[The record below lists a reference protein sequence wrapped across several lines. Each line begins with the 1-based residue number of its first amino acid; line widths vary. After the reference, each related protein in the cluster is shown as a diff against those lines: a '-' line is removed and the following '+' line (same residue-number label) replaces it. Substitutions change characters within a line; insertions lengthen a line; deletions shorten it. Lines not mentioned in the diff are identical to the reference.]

1 MADVASDAE
10 ETLLVILFAM
20 FKELIVAVKAFLA
33 EAALGVTLK
42 AGGFL
47 RVLL

>member
-1 MADVASDAE
+1 MADVAPDAE
-10 ETLLVILFAM
+10 EALLVILFAM
-20 FKELIVAVKAFLA
+20 LKQLVVTIEAFLA
-33 EAALGVTLK
+33 EAALGVTLE

>member
-1 MADVASDAE
+1 MSDAE
-10 ETLLVILFAM
+10 ETLLVILFTM
-20 FKELIVAVKAFLA
+20 LKELVVAIKAFLA
-33 EAALGVTLK
+33 EAALGMTLK